1 MSDMKIAVLMST
13 YNGEKYLSEQLES
26 LANQTVADSMTVYI
40 RDDRSS
46 DKTFEII
53 EQWSKKLSIV
63 LYKGENKGPAASFW
77 ELLMNPEIQADYYAF
92 CDQDDIWDAD
102 KLEYC
107 IQKLGEDVHLSMCN
121 CRLIDG
127 NGEVFQE
134 RWYEQAPHINI
145 IRQFVCGAVQGC
157 AIVFTDVVRK
167 HILSLPLKCIPMHD
181 TIVILHSMG
190 LGKIY
195 WEQEPHFGY
204 RMHGNNVVAKDQK
217 SLLRKLKTT
226 WWNWKNSSKNSMSI
240 VAAEML
246 ASPLHL
252 AQEERDYLN
261 HVTTYRTSLKS
272 KIYILKNAYTASV
285 PWQALRSYYLRVL
298 LNLF

>member
-1 MSDMKIAVLMST
+1 MTIAVLMST
-13 YNGEKYLSEQLES
+13 YNGKRYLSEQLES
-26 LANQTVADSMTVYI
+26 LANQTVADKMTVYI
-40 RDDRSS
+40 RDDRST
-46 DKTFEII
+46 DETFNII
-53 EQWSKKLSIV
+53 EQWSRKLSIV
-63 LYKGENKGPAASFW
+63 LCKGENKGPAASFW
-77 ELLMNPEIQADYYAF
+77 ELLMNPQIQADYYAF
-92 CDQDDIWDAD
+92 CDQDDIWDTD

-107 IQKLGEDVHLSMCN
+107 IGKLGNGVHLSMCN

-127 NGEVFQE
+127 EGKVFQD
-134 RWYEQAPHINI
+134 RWYAEAPDINI

-157 AIVFTDVVRK
+157 AIVFTDHVRK
-167 HILSLPLKCIPMHD
+167 HILSLPLTCIPMHD

-190 LGKIY
+190 LGNIY
-195 WEQEPHFGY
+195 WEQTPKFGY

-226 WWNWKNSSKNSMSI
+226 WWNWKNSSKNSMSH

-246 ASPLHL
+246 ASPLQL
-252 AQEERDYLN
+252 TREESTYLN
-261 HVTTYRTSLKS
+261 HVKNYRTSLKS
-272 KIYILKNAYTASV
+272 KIYILKNAYTRSV